1 MVLNTVTTAP
11 ISSFPVTFVHVDIFL
26 PLEKTNE
33 NNGDIITI
41 VQYPPLS
48 VVLRSMV
55 NGGLKY

>member
-33 NNGDIITI
+33 NNGDIIII

>member
-1 MVLNTVTTAP
+1 MVLNTVTTEP
-11 ISSFPVTFVHVDIFL
+11 ISLFPVTFVHVDIFL

-33 NNGDIITI
+33 NNVDIIII